1 MTENE
6 YSRDLSMDVAS
17 MVNQRRAQQAQT
29 HGDVVTDNEGI
40 PGIYIDKQ
48 EVIRR
53 ETETPQIKAIN
64 EKLAEMDSQ
73 IAAYQRGDT
82 VSRRN
87 DTATNERIILSRVNP
102 DNPETADIRKVA
114 DMFADF
120 EPSSNGLA
128 PKGSREAIDYKNRM
142 ADIESGKVDPS
153 TFAQND
159 KAQHNEPVM
168 NAPVPDPVPAPT
180 QIPNKVETGN
190 DKVVQFNVSSTDV
203 KTFLGT
209 MTNEEL
215 GKVSRADTI
224 VVNEIQ
230 TLNIPT
236 AQRTISSFDEFK
248 RIIPRLSYNDTVDT
262 ALINSG
268 YIASF
273 KGCGALAM
281 AVLAPNSEDEPID
294 YAKQYQFCYDNL
306 VNTSIG
312 KMSFNEFCLR
322 THINDLSTCLLA
334 ILRAS
339 DPNENDIVLECAT
352 CKKNYPIKYRLTEL
366 LDVDSITDPMT
377 EQIEK
382 IVGARHT
389 YEDAMNVHM
398 ASPVMTAKY
407 VEVEMSEGYKV
418 IVELK
423 PSNGNT
429 VIERFPKLRDI
440 AQKYSGY
447 VAAIITYI
455 PKVTIQV
462 NNQLF
467 DVIDPYAISEII
479 ASFDVKTTRMI
490 GEVMNKM
497 VEYPAPTY
505 SFKGKFKCPECGRDE
520 ENVPCTIESLVFYK
534 VGMAMR

>member
-1 MTENE
+1 MNE
-6 YSRDLSMDVAS
+6 RDSSMDVRG
-17 MVNQRRAQQAQT
+17 MVNQRMNQT
-29 HGDVVTDNEGI
+29 QNHGDVVMDKEGI

-48 EVIRR
+48 EVIRQQ
-53 ETETPQIKAIN
+53 TETPQVKAIT
-64 EKLAEMDSQ
+64 EKLAEMDQQ
-73 IAAYQRGDT
+73 IAAYQHGETLASTDT
-82 VSRRN
+82 VTR
-87 DTATNERIILSRVNP
+87 ERAILDRVNP
-102 DNPETADIRKVA
+102 DNPETSDIRKVA
-114 DMFADF
+114 EMFADF
-120 EPSSNGLA
+120 EPSASGLV
-128 PKGSREAIDYKNRM
+128 PKGSKEAIDYRQRVN
-142 ADIESGKVDPS
+142 DIESGKVNPADYMP
-153 TFAQND
+153 QNQD
-159 KAQHNEPVM
+159 QQPM
-168 NAPVPDPVPAPT
+168 QNAPVAPT
-180 QIPNKVETGN
+180 HVETTSTTEDTDN
-190 DKVVQFNVSSTDV
+190 KVVQFNVSSNDV

-224 VVNEIQ
+224 VVNEIK
-230 TLNIPT
+230 TLNVPT

-248 RIIPRLSYNDTVDT
+248 RIIPKLSHSDTVET
-262 ALINSG
+262 VLINSG
-268 YIASF
+268 YTASF

-281 AVLAPNSEDEPID
+281 AVLAPNSEDEPVD

-339 DPNENDIVLECAT
+339 DPDENDIVLECAD
-352 CKKNYPIKYRLTEL
+352 CKNTYPIKYRLTQL
-366 LDVDSITDPMT
+366 LDMESITDPMN

-382 IVGARHT
+382 IIGSRHT
-389 YEDAMNVHM
+389 YEDAMNTHL

-407 VEVEMSEGYKV
+407 VEVKMDGGIVV

-440 AQKYSGY
+440 AEKYSGY

-455 PKVTIQV
+455 PKVTIQSPDG
-462 NNQLF
+462 QLF
-467 DVIDPYAISEII
+467 DVVDPYAIAEVISG
-479 ASFDVKTTRMI
+479 FDVTTTQMVGKI
-490 GEVMNKM
+490 MNTI

-505 SFKGKFKCPECGRDE
+505 SFKGKFKCPKCGRDE